1 MLGRLL
7 LILTLALAGCA
18 ARPGPEVLA
27 PDAGAL
33 PEGARLVRVL
43 TMTTRAPEAN
53 LPGAFG
59 DSRSIRPSWL
69 EYEVSVPPGHRP
81 GKIEWPDR
89 NGSSADRNFVMRS
102 RQTLSRD
109 AFAKR
114 LLREGVG
121 LYVHG
126 FNTRFHE
133 ALFRTA
139 QLSVDAH
146 IEEKPVLFTWPSAG
160 DPGAYL
166 ADRDASDFSRAALA
180 DLLRLL
186 TKGRSASDAVPV
198 LAHSMG
204 ARLTMETLVQ
214 LRLAGRDDVLD
225 RIEVIL
231 AAPDIDIDLFR
242 AQMVSLGP
250 MKHPITV
257 LVSSDD
263 LALKLS
269 SRLSARRIRLGL
281 VDVRDPA
288 VQRLAVATGIRIVD
302 ITDIPTDDPALLRWS
317 QGGLEAGAAA
327 AAGLLVPKALNRIET
342 LARQVQR
349 PRSLCAA
356 DLEELIDEVSA
367 KLKSLMS
374 GAADLDVPL
383 LVEVGVGANWDEAH

>member
-114 LLREGVG
+114 LSREGVG

-160 DPGAYL
+160 YPGAYL

-250 MKHPITV
+250 MKHPI
-257 LVSSDD
+257 
-263 LALKLS
+263 LS
-269 SRLSARRIRLGL
+269 
-281 VDVRDPA
+281 
-288 VQRLAVATGIRIVD
+288 
-302 ITDIPTDDPALLRWS
+302 
-317 QGGLEAGAAA
+317 
-327 AAGLLVPKALNRIET
+327 
-342 LARQVQR
+342 
-349 PRSLCAA
+349 
-356 DLEELIDEVSA
+356 LI
-367 KLKSLMS
+367 
-374 GAADLDVPL
+374 
-383 LVEVGVGANWDEAH
+383 HI

>member
-33 PEGARLVRVL
+33 PVGARLVRVL

-114 LLREGVG
+114 LSREGVG

-160 DPGAYL
+160 YPGAYL

-302 ITDIPTDDPALLRWS
+302 ITDIPTDDPAHSRYVGLLS
-317 QGGLEAGAAA
+317 GEAGAVVENTLFGEVRL
-327 AAGLLVPKALNRIET
+327 AGAFVFNQVGGVFTGIGDV
-342 LARQVQR
+342 LA
-349 PRSLCAA
+349 
-356 DLEELIDEVSA
+356 D
-367 KLKSLMS
+367 
-374 GAADLDVPL
+374 
-383 LVEVGVGANWDEAH
+383 